1 MSAEIQ
7 YIDIGIEDYVSRYA
21 FLLDMQSNAVVILN
35 NKAEFIY
42 ANPAF
47 YQLIGLD
54 NQSAP
59 QGALRDL
66 LPRLRRVDSLVNDCL
81 IENRPVVY
89 KDTLNH
95 HGYNRI
101 LPLIFNINPV
111 CNNHASPSPEGVIM
125 IIKEDSQQLIDYF
138 DLETEKLSQR
148 ILALSDELRSKLK
161 LINSLFDNNPVGMMI
176 LDDHCTIM
184 QINQAGKNILESNSS
199 LIGVSCKRFYKIDIT
214 EFENSHKSIIEPM
227 EIKAVTESGNE
238 IILFRCSVRSAG
250 DDNLIYET
258 FVDITEIENSRI
270 ALEKAKEAAETSNQ
284 AKSDFLANMTHEL
297 QTPLNII
304 MGYSQLGAMINA
316 DTSIDEIKKTFQ
328 NIIQSGDMLGQFIS
342 NLLDISKAEAGKL
355 VFNKEMLLIKDALIQ
370 VVVDCT
376 ILCADKNINVE
387 FDLDDDLGKCE
398 FDSVRIQQVFRN
410 LLSNAIK
417 FSSESSVIKIIGNRF
432 NDYIEIRVIDEGT
445 GIPGNEL
452 EIIFSKFEQS
462 TITKTDAGGTG
473 LGLAICREI
482 ISAHNGRI
490 YAENHPQGGS
500 VFVVRLPV

>member
-47 YQLIGLD
+47 HQLTGLD
-54 NQSAP
+54 GQSAP

-95 HGYNRI
+95 HGYDRI

-111 CNNHASPSPEGVIM
+111 CNNHASPSPEGVII
-125 IIKEDSQQLIDYF
+125 IIKEDSQQLIGYF

-148 ILALSDELRSKLK
+148 ILALSDELRNKLK

-176 LDDHCTIM
+176 LDDQCTIM
-184 QINQAGKNILESNSS
+184 QVNQAGKNILESKSS
-199 LIGVSCKRFYKIDIT
+199 LVGVSCKRFYNVDIADLK
-214 EFENSHKSIIEPM
+214 NSQHSIIDPM
-227 EIKAVTESGNE
+227 EIRAVTEAGNE
-238 IILFRCSVRSAG
+238 IILLRCSVRSA
-250 DDNLIYET
+250 DDDLIYET
-258 FVDITEIENSRI
+258 FVDITEIENARI
-270 ALEKAKEAAETSNQ
+270 VLEKANQ

-304 MGYSQLGAMINA
+304 LGFSQLGAMVNN
-316 DTSIDEIKKTFQ
+316 DSDLDEIKSSFQ
-328 NIIQSGDMLGQFIS
+328 NIMKSGEVLRQFI
-342 NLLDISKAEAGKL
+342 NNILDISKAEAGRL
-355 VFNKEMLLIKDALIQ
+355 TFNKEMQLIKDVVVQ
-370 VVVDCT
+370 VVVDCAV
-376 ILCADKNINVE
+376 LCVDKGIIIDFE
-387 FDLDDDLGKCE
+387 LDDLDECECE
-398 FDSVRIQQVFRN
+398 FDSVRMQQVIRN

-417 FSSESSVIKIIGNRF
+417 FSPEKSEIKITGNRLD
-432 NDYIEIRVIDEGT
+432 DYIEIRVIDDGP
-445 GIPGNEL
+445 GIPEEEL
-452 EIIFSKFEQS
+452 EIVFSKFEQS
-462 TITKTDAGGTG
+462 SVTKTDAGGTG

-490 YAENHPQGGS
+490 YAESHSQGGS